1 MTYIILAAGKG
12 AGLHPLTLRTP
23 KSLYKL
29 DRNSTVLQRMVRTI
43 RKFDP
48 KAEIVIVAG
57 FMYEHVKMEMEREN
71 VILVRNPFYEVTSS
85 IASLWFARKY
95 LERENVTILSS
106 DIVLDDRIVEEIIC
120 SKTDKPYVL
129 IDSSVDL
136 SKSVGKYN
144 VQVQGEKICV
154 MSKALSSFYAQYV
167 CVTKLDAVS
176 ARFLL
181 EEVEAMINDEMYG
194 QFFED
199 ALVQM
204 IFENDFDLYYKD
216 IKGYVWAEVDNVDDL
231 LKAREVHRKHNG
243 SSKL

>member
-12 AGLHPLTLRTP
+12 TSLQPLTLKTP

-43 RKFDP
+43 RKYDY
-48 KAEIVIVAG
+48 KAEIVVVAG
-57 FMYEHVKMEMEREN
+57 FMYDHVQREVEKEN
-71 VILVRNPFYEVTSS
+71 VIIVRNPFYAATSS
-85 IASLWFARKY
+85 IASLWFAKKY

-106 DIVLDDRIVEEIIC
+106 DIVLEDRLYEEIVC
-120 SKTDKPYVL
+120 RNTDLPYVL
-129 IDSSVDL
+129 VDSG
-136 SKSVGKYN
+136 KTEGKYN
-144 VQVQGEKICV
+144 VQVQGDKICV
-154 MSKALSSFYAQYV
+154 MSRALSSFFAQYV

-181 EEVEAMINDEMYG
+181 EELDTMINAEMYD
-194 QFFED
+194 QLFED

-216 IKGYVWAEVDNVDDL
+216 IKGYSWTEVDTVDDL
-231 LKAREVHRKHNG
+231 LRAREVQKQ
-243 SSKL
+243 

>member
-12 AGLHPLTLRTP
+12 TSLQPLTLKTP

-29 DRNSTVLQRMVRTI
+29 DRHSTVLQRMVRTI
-43 RKFDP
+43 RKYDH
-48 KAEIVIVAG
+48 KAEIVVVAG
-57 FMYEHVKMEMEREN
+57 FMFDHVLREIEREN
-71 VILVRNPFYEVTSS
+71 VIVVRNPFYATTSS

-95 LERENVTILSS
+95 LERDNVTILSS
-106 DIVLDDRIVEEIIC
+106 DIVLEDRLVEEIIC
-120 SKTDKPYVL
+120 HNTDKPYVL
-129 IDSSVDL
+129 VDSS
-136 SKSVGKYN
+136 KTTGKYN
-144 VQVQGEKICV
+144 VQVQGDKICV

-181 EEVEAMINDEMYG
+181 EEIDTMVNTEMYD
-194 QFFED
+194 QLFED

-216 IKGYVWAEVDNVDDL
+216 IKGYSWTEVDTVDDL
-231 LKAREVHRKHNG
+231 IKARDVQKQ
-243 SSKL
+243 